1 MPVSAGGGR
10 EEEIRRYAAM
20 VYRLALARTGSSADA
35 EDIFQEVFLRY
46 VSKAPAFTSEEHRK
60 AWLLRVTANCAGKL
74 RAAPWRRLTEPLS
87 DLLAAP
93 EPEESGLWDALQR
106 LRPEDRT
113 VLHLYYYEELST
125 GEIARLLG
133 CRPGTVR
140 SRLTR
145 ARARLREQ
153 YKEDDSL

>member
-1 MPVSAGGGR
+1 
-10 EEEIRRYAAM
+10 M
-20 VYRLALARTGSSADA
+20 VYRLALARAGNSADA

-60 AWLLRVTANCAGKL
+60 AWLLRVTVNCARKL
-74 RAAPWRRLTEPLS
+74 HAAPWRRLTEPLS

-145 ARARLREQ
+145 ARERLREQ
-153 YKEDDSL
+153 YKEDLP

>member
-20 VYRLALARTGSSADA
+20 VYRLALARAGNSADA

-60 AWLLRVTANCAGKL
+60 AWLLRVTVNCARKL
-74 RAAPWRRLTEPLS
+74 HAAPWRRLTEPLS

-145 ARARLREQ
+145 ARERLREQ
-153 YKEDDSL
+153 YKEDSP

>member
-20 VYRLALARTGSSADA
+20 VYRLALARAGNSADA

-60 AWLLRVTANCAGKL
+60 AWLLRVTVNCARKL
-74 RAAPWRRLTEPLS
+74 HAAPWRRLTEPLS

-145 ARARLREQ
+145 ARERLREQ
-153 YKEDDSL
+153 YKED

>member
-1 MPVSAGGGR
+1 
-10 EEEIRRYAAM
+10 M
-20 VYRLALARTGSSADA
+20 VYRLALARAGNSADA

-60 AWLLRVTANCAGKL
+60 AWLLRVTVNCARKL
-74 RAAPWRRLTEPLS
+74 HAATWRRLTEPLS

-145 ARARLREQ
+145 ARERLREQ
-153 YKEDDSL
+153 YKEDSP

>member
-1 MPVSAGGGR
+1 
-10 EEEIRRYAAM
+10 M
-20 VYRLALARTGSSADA
+20 VYRLALARAGNSADA

-60 AWLLRVTANCAGKL
+60 AWLLRVTVNCARKL
-74 RAAPWRRLTEPLS
+74 HAAPWRRLTEPLS

-145 ARARLREQ
+145 ARERLRER
-153 YKEDDSL
+153 YKEDSP

>member
-20 VYRLALARTGSSADA
+20 VYRLALARAGNSADA

-60 AWLLRVTANCAGKL
+60 AWLLRVTVNCARKL
-74 RAAPWRRLTEPLS
+74 HAAPWRRLTEPLS

-145 ARARLREQ
+145 ARERLREQ
-153 YKEDDSL
+153 YKEDLP

>member
-20 VYRLALARTGSSADA
+20 VYRLALARAGNSADA

-60 AWLLRVTANCAGKL
+60 AWLLRVTVNCARKL
-74 RAAPWRRLTEPLS
+74 HAAPWRRLTEPLS

-145 ARARLREQ
+145 ARERLRER
-153 YKEDDSL
+153 YKEDSP

>member
-1 MPVSAGGGR
+1 M
-10 EEEIRRYAAM
+10 
-20 VYRLALARTGSSADA
+20 
-35 EDIFQEVFLRY
+35 FLRY

-60 AWLLRVTANCAGKL
+60 AWLLRVTVNCARKL
-74 RAAPWRRLTEPLS
+74 HAAPWRRLTEPLS

-145 ARARLREQ
+145 ARERLREQ
-153 YKEDDSL
+153 YKEDSP

>member
-1 MPVSAGGGR
+1 
-10 EEEIRRYAAM
+10 M
-20 VYRLALARTGSSADA
+20 VYRLALARAGNSADA

-46 VSKAPAFTSEEHRK
+46 VSKAPTFTSEEHRK
-60 AWLLRVTANCAGKL
+60 AWLLRVTVNCARKL
-74 RAAPWRRLTEPLS
+74 HAAPWRRLTEPLS

-145 ARARLREQ
+145 ARERLREQ
-153 YKEDDSL
+153 YKEDSP

>member
-1 MPVSAGGGR
+1 M
-10 EEEIRRYAAM
+10 RR
-20 VYRLALARTGSSADA
+20 
-35 EDIFQEVFLRY
+35 IFFQEVFLRY

-60 AWLLRVTANCAGKL
+60 AWLLRVTVNCARKL
-74 RAAPWRRLTEPLS
+74 HAAPWRRLTEPLS

-113 VLHLYYYEELST
+113 VLDQVRRMFS

-145 ARARLREQ
+145 ARERLREQ
-153 YKEDDSL
+153 YKEDSP

>member
-1 MPVSAGGGR
+1 
-10 EEEIRRYAAM
+10 M
-20 VYRLALARTGSSADA
+20 VYRLALARAGNSADA

-60 AWLLRVTANCAGKL
+60 AWLLRVTVNCARKL
-74 RAAPWRRLTEPLS
+74 HAAPWRRLTEPLS

-145 ARARLREQ
+145 ARERLREQ
-153 YKEDDSL
+153 YKEDSP